1 MGRGKLTNLKGV
13 TELVTI
19 DLSQES
25 SMDAIKI
32 SGESLVYNLHSL
44 KVSPYNLLFK
54 YEGEITAVE
63 KLGRYQ
69 LNQTI
74 QVNINNGRNDI
85 TCLFDL
91 KQKIGHITIW
101 K

>member
-1 MGRGKLTNLKGV
+1 MGSGKLTNIQRV
-13 TELVTI
+13 TELVPI

-32 SGESLVYNLHSL
+32 SGESLVYSLHSL

-54 YEGEITAVE
+54 YKGEITAVE
-63 KLGRYQ
+63 KPGRYQ

-74 QVNINNGRNDI
+74 QVNINNGRNNI
-85 TCLFDL
+85 TCLL
-91 KQKIGHITIW
+91 I
-101 K
+101 